1 MFYIITS
8 DQGRTVHVAEGEQA
22 ASAYIRRLITF
33 GGSYSVE
40 TGKTR
45 PPRG

>member
-1 MFYIITS
+1 MFYVITS

-22 ASAYIRRLITF
+22 ASTYIRQLMTL

-40 TGKTR
+40 TSKT
-45 PPRG
+45 PPARG